1 MNTRLIALFLT
12 GLSLLNPAYAANTIS
27 LAGEWRFEAGGKDGF
42 ARELPGKIRL
52 PGTTDEAKAGVPNPV
67 PPSLDGLYRPNIFT
81 GPAWYQRDIE
91 IPDAW
96 KGKRI
101 TLTLERVHWVT
112 KVWVDDMPAGTQDGL
127 SAPQVFDLGSL
138 SPGKHRLTIL
148 VDNTPKHKLGLFAS
162 VNYEGTQTNW
172 NGIVGKIELAAS
184 DPVAI
189 ENVQVFPDVDRKLA
203 KVRMTVANVTGKPV
217 SGEITLSAKARSG
230 GEQVPAKTIKF
241 DAKDARKP
249 IEIELPMGD
258 NIRLWDEFSPSL
270 YDLAVTLKT
279 GGSPSFSDEKA
290 VTFGMRKI
298 ATDGTQFTLN
308 GRPIF
313 LRGTLECAIFPLTGY
328 PPTDVA
334 SWTRICR
341 IIKSYGLNTLRFHS
355 WTPPEAAFTAADE
368 EGIYIQTEAPQANV
382 KQGDDPE
389 RDKFIA
395 EESRR
400 ILAAHGNHPSFLF
413 FTFGNEMNGPGA
425 GLAKLIDEFV
435 AADSRHLYS
444 SVSNGFG
451 TDIWTKN
458 RQFTVDT
465 KLRGVGGPGTEREF
479 KTGRDG
485 LPQVSHEIGQWT
497 FLPDFNEI
505 KKYTGVLEAKNFE
518 LVREQMKEKGILD
531 LAPKMAEA
539 VGKQAILLYKEEI
552 EVLLRTPGHAGFH
565 LLDLH
570 DYPGQGTALIGPL
583 DPFWD
588 SKGFVTPE
596 AYREFCG
603 PTVPLLRMP
612 KRTYTAGE
620 PFEARIDVANF
631 GPADLPAAEVVWT
644 IKDESGKEVASGTM
658 PAKDLPTGK
667 LTQVGNIQAGFEKAG
682 APAKL
687 VATVLIKGTGATNQ
701 WDLWVYPESAAP
713 NPPPDVVVCE
723 EWNDAAKA
731 ALADGKKV
739 LALATNVAD
748 SLRGSFKPVFWSPIW
763 FKSNPATMGIL
774 CDPKH
779 PALAKFPT
787 ESYSNWQWWDLINQ
801 SRSIILDSTPAGLR
815 PIVQVVDNF
824 ARNHKLGVLFEA
836 RVGQG
841 RLLVCSINLKDN
853 LDKRPAAKQFLESLY
868 SYIGSPQFAPQ
879 QELSIAA
886 LDKLL
891 AKPVSKL
898 AGFGAKV
905 LSADSEAPDFP
916 AANAID
922 GNPATIWHTV
932 WDPTPAPMPHQLVID
947 MGRELEI
954 SGVTYLPRA
963 DAREGRIKD
972 CEVFCSNDPEKW
984 GEPAAKATFKDGSE
998 LHKIPFNKPLKARY
1012 LKFVVLSEIKNNPYA
1027 SAAEIDVLPIE
1038 P

>member
-1 MNTRLIALFLT
+1 MTSRLTAL
-12 GLSLLNPAYAANTIS
+12 LLAGFALANPAHAADTMS
-27 LAGEWRFEAGGKDGF
+27 LAGEWRFESGGKDGF

-67 PPSLDGLYRPNIFT
+67 PPSLDGLYRPNVFS

-91 IPDAW
+91 IPGAW

-112 KVWVDDMPAGTQDGL
+112 KVWVDDRPAGTADGL
-127 SAPQVFDLGSL
+127 SAPQVFDLGTL
-138 SPGKHRLTIL
+138 KPGKHRLTIL
-148 VDNTPKHKLGLFAS
+148 VDNSPKYDLGLFAS

-172 NGIVGKIELAAS
+172 NGIVGKIELSAS
-184 DPVAI
+184 DPVSI
-189 ENVQVFPDVDRKLA
+189 QDVQVFPDIDRKLA
-203 KVRMTVANVTGKPV
+203 KVRITVANATGKPV
-217 SGEITLSAKARSG
+217 SGGITLDVKARAG
-230 GEQVPAKTIKF
+230 GEQVAAKTIPF
-241 DAKDARKP
+241 DAKGARKQ
-249 IEIELPMGD
+249 IEAELPMGD
-258 NIRLWDEFSPSL
+258 NVRLWDEFSPSL
-270 YDLAVTLKT
+270 YDLAVMLKT
-279 GGSPSFSDEKA
+279 ESKPAFSDEKA
-290 VTFGMRKI
+290 VAFGMRKI
-298 ATDGTQFTLN
+298 AVEGTQFTVN
-308 GRPIF
+308 GRPVF

-334 SWTRICR
+334 SWTRIYR

-368 EGIYIQTEAPQANV
+368 EGVYIQTEAPQANV

-400 ILAAHGNHPSFLF
+400 ILAAYGNHPSFCF

-425 GLAKLIDEFV
+425 GLAKLIDEFLT
-435 AADSRHLYS
+435 ADPRRLYS

-465 KLRGVGGPGTEREF
+465 KLRGVGGPGTGGEF

-497 FLPDFNEI
+497 FLPDFSEI

-518 LVREQMKEKGILD
+518 IVRDQMKEKGILD
-531 LAPKMAEA
+531 LAPKMADA
-539 VGKQAILLYKEEI
+539 VGRQAILLYKEEI

-596 AYREFCG
+596 THREYCG

-631 GPADLPAAEVVWT
+631 GPADVPAAEVVWT
-644 IKDESGKEVASGTM
+644 LKDESGKEVAAGAL

-667 LTQVGNIQAGFEKAG
+667 LTQVGGIKAGLEKAG
-682 APAKL
+682 APSKL
-687 VATVLIKGTGATNQ
+687 VATVSIKGTGATNQ

-713 NPPPDVVVCE
+713 KVPADVVVCHG
-723 EWNDAAKA
+723 WDDAAKA
-731 ALADGKKV
+731 ALAEGKKV
-739 LALATNVAD
+739 LVLATNVAE

-763 FKSNPATMGIL
+763 FKSDPATMGIL

-779 PALAKFPT
+779 PALARFPT

-841 RLLVCSINLKDN
+841 RLLVCSMNLKDD
-853 LDKRPAAKQFLESLY
+853 LDKRPAAKQLLTSLY
-868 SYIGSPQFAPQ
+868 SYLESPQFAPE
-879 QELSIAA
+879 QELSIPQ
-886 LDKLL
+886 LDTLL

-898 AGFGAKV
+898 AGLGAKV
-905 LSADSEAPDFP
+905 VSADSEAPDFP
-916 AANAID
+916 AGNVID

-947 MGRELEI
+947 MGSEQEI

-972 CEVFCSNDPEKW
+972 CEVFCSNEPKKW
-984 GEPAAKATFKDGSE
+984 GDPAAKATFKDGSE
-998 LHKIPFNKPLKARY
+998 LQKIPFKKPLKARY
-1012 LKFVVLSEIKNNPYA
+1012 LKFVARSEIKNNPYA
-1027 SAAEIDVLPIE
+1027 SAAEIDVVPVE